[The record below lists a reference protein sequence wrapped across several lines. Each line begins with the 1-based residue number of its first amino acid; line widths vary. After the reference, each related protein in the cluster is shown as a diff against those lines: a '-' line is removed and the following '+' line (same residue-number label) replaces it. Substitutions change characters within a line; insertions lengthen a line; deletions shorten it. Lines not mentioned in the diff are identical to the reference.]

1 MGEKKK
7 IKTLR
12 NWFRDTIFYQEGNQK
27 KKRRK
32 QVIPQDLAFSNQFKK
47 KRKSS
52 KILNSGPST
61 VPISLSVN

>member
-32 QVIPQDLAFSNQFKK
+32 QVIPQDLAFSNQLKK

>member
-47 KRKSS
+47 KESHLKF
-52 KILNSGPST
+52 
-61 VPISLSVN
+61 